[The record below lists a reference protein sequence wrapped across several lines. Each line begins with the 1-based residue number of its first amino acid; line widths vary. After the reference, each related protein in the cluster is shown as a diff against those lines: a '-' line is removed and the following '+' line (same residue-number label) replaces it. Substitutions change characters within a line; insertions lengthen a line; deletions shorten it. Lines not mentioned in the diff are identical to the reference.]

1 MRNIPQILVSNRKV
15 WRPDEAVKDGVVRLR
30 RASFLD
36 KFNSV
41 PSTLS
46 SSYGKKIQEIIDPI
60 KL

>member
-30 RASFLD
+30 RASFLH

-46 SSYGKKIQEIIDPI
+46 SSYVKKIQKIIDPI